1 MTDLIETETP
11 NPVLSSVRNR
21 AVLVSLVFNK
31 PKLSAK
37 DLKASDDAA
46 RANNADASALNTQR
60 KLYPK
65 PLIAPILAVEAEARG
80 YLRARASMSLVD
92 GVFLVPTTLMMEVLP
107 ALNEFEVKRQQ
118 AVTVFSQNWSNVL
131 ANAQASQGNLFD
143 ATQYPDVSEVVGQFK
158 MSIRTLPIGNLGG
171 GLFDAVEADLRDQVT
186 ENVTAQI
193 EETSKHIV
201 AESITDPLERLI
213 EAVANM
219 YDKTSRDNSR
229 VHESLTTS
237 ITDLAKRL
245 PDLNILGLSQINDLA
260 QHCADTFDV
269 PVDALKRKDSAIR
282 EQTAENAKKVL
293 IACGVGP
300 DKTQKA
306 TPQQMRD
313 LAREPADEWL
323 EQLGDMF

>member
-1 MTDLIETETP
+1 MTNETQQNT
-11 NPVLSSVRNR
+11 VLTSVRNR

-46 RANNADASALNTQR
+46 RANNADASALLTQR

-65 PLIAPILAVEAEARG
+65 PLIAPILAIEAEARS

-92 GVFLVPTTLMMEVLP
+92 GVFLVPTSLMMEVLP

-131 ANAQASQGNLFD
+131 SNAQATQGNLFD
-143 ATQYPDVSEVVGQFK
+143 ATQYPDVSQVVAQFK
-158 MSIRTLPIGNLGG
+158 MNIRVLPVGDIGG
-171 GLFDAVEADLRDQVT
+171 GLFDEVEADLRD
-186 ENVTAQI
+186 EVTAQVS
-193 EETSKHIV
+193 ETSKHIV
-201 AESITDPLERLI
+201 AESITDPLRRLI
-213 EAVANM
+213 EAVGNM
-219 YDKTSRDNSR
+219 YDKTSRDDSR

-237 ITDLAKRL
+237 ITDLAEKL
-245 PDLNILGLSQINDLA
+245 PDLNILGLSQINELA
-260 QHCADTFDV
+260 EFCGQSFDV

-293 IACGVGP
+293 EACGVDP

-306 TPQQMRD
+306 SPQQMRD
-313 LAREPADEWL
+313 LAREAADDIL
-323 EQLGDMF
+323 NQMGGMF